1 VIRVLVVG
9 VAAVL
14 IAAGGAAA
22 ASFSLDDADRRAAL
36 QAGERSTIA
45 DGFDREWRVSGE
57 GGENLVVVT
66 PFHRL
71 LLAARNATFKSDT
84 LKPAEIDR
92 VLKQDAQR
100 LIVWV
105 NLRGRSEDFARHY
118 VPRLTD
124 GVREIK
130 ATFVQNERTAL
141 RQEDGA
147 YVARCVYGFPIRDL
161 NGHGRVE
168 LAVADADGRDV
179 SRFTIDLS
187 KMR

>member
-1 VIRVLVVG
+1 MAG
-9 VAAVL
+9 VAAGL
-14 IAAGGAAA
+14 IAAGGATA
-22 ASFSLDDADRRAAL
+22 ASFSLDAADRRAAL
-36 QAGERSTIA
+36 QAGERSTVA
-45 DGFDREWRVSGE
+45 DGFDREWRVNGE
-57 GGENLVVVT
+57 GGENLVVLT

-71 LLAARNATFKSDT
+71 VLAARNATFKSDS

-100 LIVWV
+100 LVVWV

-124 GVREIK
+124 GVRDIK
-130 ATFVQNERTAL
+130 ATFVQNERTAV
-141 RQEDGA
+141 RQQDGA
-147 YVARCVYGFPIRDL
+147 YLARCVYGFPVRDL
-161 NGHGRVE
+161 NGHGRLE
-168 LAVADADGRDV
+168 LAVADSDGRDV